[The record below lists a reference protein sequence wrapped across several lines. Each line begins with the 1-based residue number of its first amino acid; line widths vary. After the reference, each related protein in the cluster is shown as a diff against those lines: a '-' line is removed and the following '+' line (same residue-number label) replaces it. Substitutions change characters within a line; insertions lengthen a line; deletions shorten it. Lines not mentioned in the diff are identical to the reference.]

1 MRPVACNITGNI
13 LQVDPTVI
21 DENRQAA
28 HATEPMGFMNM
39 QGVAIDSHACKE
51 LLSVGESV

>member
-1 MRPVACNITGNI
+1 M
-13 LQVDPTVI
+13 QVDPTVI

>member
-1 MRPVACNITGNI
+1 MSPLACNITGNI

-28 HATEPMGFMNM
+28 HATEPVGFMKM
-39 QGVAIDSHACKE
+39 QGFAIDTHAFKE
-51 LLSVGESV
+51 LLSVGEGL